1 MGDVILVTGASSAV
15 GQALLSRL
23 ATSGA
28 TAVYAHYATGG
39 ERLRAHLATLGGPV
53 QFIPIEADFSSP
65 SAVDSLIDTIRGAHG
80 RPNKIVHACARRLR
94 LERFAQI
101 DLGRMQDDF
110 DISVRSI
117 ATILRAF
124 LPELAKEKDGPGG
137 QIVFVL
143 SSVTVGE
150 PAKGMPTYTV
160 VKYALLG
167 LMRALAVE
175 YADKRICV
183 NAVSPY
189 TMETPFL
196 AEVPHK
202 YAEISASKNPAGRNA
217 TPGDVAPVIE
227 FLLSEGARFVTGV
240 NVPVTAGAAF

>member
-1 MGDVILVTGASSAV
+1 MSDVILVTGASSAL
-15 GQALLSRL
+15 GLELLTRL
-23 ATSGA
+23 AA
-28 TAVYAHYATGG
+28 TDATVYAHHATGG
-39 ERLRAHLATLGGPV
+39 ERLRDHLGGLRGPATFLPV
-53 QFIPIEADFSSP
+53 AADFRSL
-65 SAVDSLIDTIRGAHG
+65 AEVDQLVATIRQGHG
-80 RPNKIVHACARRLR
+80 RPNRIVHACARRLR

-101 DLGRMQDDF
+101 DGARLQDDF
-110 DISVRSI
+110 DVSVRSI
-117 ATILRAF
+117 VTILREF
-124 LPELAKEKDGPGG
+124 LPELARAGAGG
-137 QIVFVL
+137 RVVLVL

-150 PAKGMPTYTV
+150 PPKGMPTYTI
-160 VKYALLG
+160 VKHALLG

-175 YADKRICV
+175 YAEARIGV

-189 TMETPFL
+189 TMETAFL

-227 FLLSEGARFVTGV
+227 FLLSEAAGFVTGV